1 MRYFII
7 IIRDIRDISDI
18 RDIRDIR
25 DITISIRDHIRDI
38 RGIHFNF
45 MTNLNLAFR
54 KR

>member
-25 DITISIRDHIRDI
+25 DHTRNI